1 MLGKIE
7 GRRSRQQR
15 MRWLDGITDSVDRS
29 LSKLQEMVKDREAWR
44 AAARGVTKS
53 RHDWATEQPQDI
65 PCTQLLPP
73 GKVATGQGTKPTPV
87 PRAHMVPPTIQAVAY
102 QESGPLVRLSLFHSS
117 AGKESALSGGDPGS
131 IPLSGRSTGEG
142 IGYPLQYSWASPVAQ
157 LVNSQL
163 AGIF

>member
-7 GRRSRQQR
+7 GRRSGQQR
-15 MRWLDGITDSVDRS
+15 MRWSDGVTGSVDRS
-29 LSKLQEMVKDREAWR
+29 LSTLREMVKGREAWP
-44 AAARGVTKS
+44 AAARGVTES

-65 PCTQLLPP
+65 PCTQLPPP

-102 QESGPLVRLSLFHSS
+102 QESGPSVRLSLFHSS
-117 AGKESALSGGDPGS
+117 AGKESARSGGDPGS

-142 IGYPLQYSWASPVAQ
+142 YATHSNILGLPLWLSW
-157 LVNSQL
+157 
-163 AGIF
+163 